1 MARLN
6 TGQNGPRFHRK
17 DPLMKSLLVLV
28 LIAAI
33 AVNVSTSFAFDGAL
47 QIIVSVGTGVIA
59 IGSAA
64 GLFLLRNKA
73 S

>member
-1 MARLN
+1 
-6 TGQNGPRFHRK
+6 
-17 DPLMKSLLVLV
+17 MKSLLVLV